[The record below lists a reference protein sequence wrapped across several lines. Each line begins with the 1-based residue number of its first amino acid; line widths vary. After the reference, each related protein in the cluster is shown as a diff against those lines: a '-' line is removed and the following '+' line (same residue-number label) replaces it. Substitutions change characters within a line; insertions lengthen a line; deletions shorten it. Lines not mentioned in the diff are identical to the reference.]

1 VVEERV
7 GKQKTPKPQIPK
19 NEKQIDLNKT
29 KKRKENKMP
38 L

>member
-7 GKQKTPKPQIPK
+7 GKQKTPNPQK
-19 NEKQIDLNKT
+19 RKQIDLNKT